1 MNKDKLKSII
11 SKKANGDNNLSAQ
24 LYQMYFFEHILDRLS
39 KSKYKHNIILKGGLL
54 LSSIIGDDER
64 TTKDMDATL
73 KSIPLEKEHIEKIIK
88 EILSINT
95 GDGIYYEIVNINDIR
110 LENEYGGFKINILAR
125 MDTLKVWC

>member
-54 LSSIIGDDER
+54 LSSIIGDNER

-73 KSIPLEKEHIEKIIK
+73 KMFTIRKRRS
-88 EILSINT
+88 NT
-95 GDGIYYEIVNINDIR
+95 NN
-110 LENEYGGFKINILAR
+110 K
-125 MDTLKVWC
+125 

>member
-11 SKKANGDNNLSAQ
+11 SKKANGNNNLSAQ

-39 KSKYKHNIILKGGLL
+39 KSQYKNNIILKGGLL

-73 KSIPLEKEHIEKIIK
+73 KSLPLERENVIQIVND
-88 EILSINT
+88 ILNIDLD
-95 GDGIYYEIVNINDIR
+95 DGIT
-110 LENEYGGFKINILAR
+110 FKIAQTMI
-125 MDTLKVWC
+125 VI